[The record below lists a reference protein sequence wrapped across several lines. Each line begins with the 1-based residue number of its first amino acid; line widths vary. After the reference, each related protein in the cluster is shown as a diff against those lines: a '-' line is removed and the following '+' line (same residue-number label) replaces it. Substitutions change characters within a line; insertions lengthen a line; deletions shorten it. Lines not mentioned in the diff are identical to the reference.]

1 MKELIKTL
9 SHKKTGFGHFEIS
22 IVIDGKNFD
31 TTTND
36 TMAIDA
42 AFDES
47 YDDQENNEERWFESR
62 SEAQEVLV
70 NEILAANQLSLTN
83 KKED

>member
-1 MKELIKTL
+1 MKDLIKTL

-22 IVIDGKNFD
+22 IVIDGINFD

-42 AFDES
+42 AFDEC
-47 YDDQENNEERWFESR
+47 YDDQD
-62 SEAQEVLV
+62 
-70 NEILAANQLSLTN
+70 N
-83 KKED
+83 KVAFTKADWKHKKCW

>member
-1 MKELIKTL
+1 MNELIKTL
-9 SHKKTGFGHFEIS
+9 SHKKTGFGHFEIA

-42 AFDES
+42 AFDEC
-47 YDDQENNEERWFESR
+47 YDDQNNNEERWFENR
-62 SEAQEVLV
+62 SEAQEQLV
-70 NEILAANQLSLTN
+70 NEILEANQLELELE
-83 KKED
+83 K